1 MRKTVAPILLLGLF
15 FVLAAPSTA
24 AIPGVGYQ
32 PLSHTT
38 IYRADPGGQVL
49 HATGAAE
56 PDPWGV
62 ACGSDLSCL
71 RAWNFFPNSI
81 PAARDAYCA
90 HYGVCLAVIR
100 GGWAGGLS
108 SENAKRLP
116 EAMQYWFVNNPTR
129 LHSPGA
135 SGGYDGVPTGTEIT
149 DALAFGEAL
158 AIFKEYCLAT
168 GSCGPP
174 PPQDEP
180 CLLPKVCG
188 DPCPL
193 CQTPCLSPKV
203 CVDPPPVC
211 PPKTCIPARVRST
224 ACSCESWT
232 LVGWRK
238 VRCREACTW
247 AKTLPVCP

>member
-15 FVLAAPSTA
+15 FVLTAPSTA

-62 ACGSDLSCL
+62 ACGSDLACL

-116 EAMQYWFVNNPTR
+116 EAMQYWFVHNPSR

-168 GSCGPP
+168 GECDPNPRPS
-174 PPQDEP
+174 EP

-188 DPCPL
+188 DPCPF
-193 CQTPCLSPKV
+193 CP
-203 CVDPPPVC
+203 PPPVC
-211 PPKTCIPARVRST
+211 PPKTCIPARVKST

-238 VRCREACTW
+238 ARCREACAW
-247 AKTLPVCP
+247 AKTLAVCP